1 MALLLDK
8 LHVEWIESQKV
19 AVESEN
25 GPNYDPNSPNTS
37 TEILS
42 RAVSSDGESALKK

>member
-19 AVESEN
+19 PVESEI
-25 GPNYDPNSPNTS
+25 GANYDPNSPNTS